1 MKIGIK
7 SILFH
12 PFNGRVVQAIK
23 IMPNGDALC
32 VHGSVNY
39 TVKAGRFVH
48 V

>member
-1 MKIGIK
+1 MKIRIK

-12 PFNGRVVQAIK
+12 PFNGRVVQAVK

-32 VHGSVNY
+32 VHGSVEY
-39 TVKAGRFVH
+39 TVKAGRFVY